1 MGFIIPVLVFFG
13 LVCDRQVCNPVTHP
27 DVKRISFS
35 QIKNPDNTYSWDYKS
50 QRQFA
55 PFITIIEGI
64 FERTRLK
71 KMQQFEY

>member
-1 MGFIIPVLVFFG
+1 MQSCGSKG
-13 LVCDRQVCNPVTHP
+13 NTVTHP

-35 QIKNPDNTYSWDYKS
+35 RIKNPDNTYSWDCKS

-64 FERTRLK
+64 SERTRYIRKDEGGLLSHKLK
-71 KMQQFEY
+71 LNSFE